1 MKDADLISQ
10 IREDRQVP
18 LATVTRIIQVLSLCL
33 YILFWFKDLGRKF
46 QPALLESIH
55 LGTKRK
61 VHVSVDGSIETGH
74 NGRFF
79 A

>member
-1 MKDADLISQ
+1 MKDADLKSQ
-10 IREDRQVP
+10 TREDSQVP
-18 LATVTRIIQVLSLCL
+18 LATTTRVIQVLSLCL
-33 YILFWFKDLGRKF
+33 YILFWFKALGRKF
-46 QPALLESIH
+46 QPAQLESIH

-61 VHVSVDGSIETGH
+61 VQVSVDGSIETGP